1 MVPNRSTCGCV
12 LTDTLSKEHR
22 SWNMGRIPSKDTK
35 PEKVVRSLLHRMG
48 FRFRLHVETLPGRPD
63 IVLRRF
69 RTVIFVHGCFWHR
82 HPGCRYAYSP
92 KSRTDF
98 WKRKFARNVV
108 RDHDAQAALEI
119 NGWRVATVW
128 ECETR
133 DLVVLAD
140 RLKKLLSEPATGGQP
155 HNRHDRPEIHLAAGH
170 NL

>member
-1 MVPNRSTCGCV
+1 VIRPIPAWEAAGITASGCV

-35 PEKVVRSLLHRMG
+35 PEKIVRSLLYRMG
-48 FRFRLHVETLPGRPD
+48 FRFRVHVETLPGRPD

-92 KSRTDF
+92 KSRTEF
-98 WKRKFARNVV
+98 WEEKFARNVV
-108 RDHDAQAALEI
+108 RDQDAQAALACA
-119 NGWRVATVW
+119 GWRVATVW

-133 DLVVLAD
+133 DLTVLAD
-140 RLKKLLSEPATGGQP
+140 RLKALLGEPGASGQS
-155 HNRHDRPEIHLAAGH
+155 R
-170 NL
+170 